1 MLYHAKI
8 RIDYATN
15 KAFYKFY
22 CLIIENLEKYL
33 YKNNLNINL

>member
-1 MLYHAKI
+1 M
-8 RIDYATN
+8 RIDYTTD

-22 CLIIENLEKYL
+22 CLIIKKLEKYL